1 MEVARQA
8 LGPLVTELYDVQAF
22 KFGSFVL
29 KSGLSSP
36 VYIDLRGIVS
46 RPRLLSQVPAPRD
59 RMAPGGGKG
68 EPEMAGSSRNRG
80 RERTTDQAGKPTLLL
95 VWRVWRSV
103 GTGSLRILWDL
114 VSRPIDKDTCFA
126 RVRVSCVL

>member
-1 MEVARQA
+1 MEVVSQA

-46 RPRLLSQVPAPRD
+46 RPRLLSQVPARRD
-59 RMAPGGGKG
+59 GVAPGGGKG
-68 EPEMAGSSRNRG
+68 EPRRRRRWPALGT
-80 RERTTDQAGKPTLLL
+80 RESHIPGWQAHPYCWSGECGETWRPGAFGFFGTLFLD
-95 VWRVWRSV
+95 RSV
-103 GTGSLRILWDL
+103 
-114 VSRPIDKDTCFA
+114 
-126 RVRVSCVL
+126 

>member
-1 MEVARQA
+1 MAVASEA
-8 LGPLVTELYDVQAF
+8 LGLLVTELYDVQAF

-29 KSGLSSP
+29 KSGLTSP

-68 EPEMAGSSRNRG
+68 EREMAGVAGDGGQG
-80 RERTTDQAGKPTLLL
+80 RTHGPGRQTHPPAGLESQ
-95 VWRVWRSV
+95 WRS
-103 GTGSLRILWDL
+103 TEAGSLRSGSWGPC
-114 VSRPIDKDTCFA
+114 S
-126 RVRVSCVL
+126 

>member
-1 MEVARQA
+1 MEVASQA

-59 RMAPGGGKG
+59 GMAPGGGKR
-68 EPEMAGSSRNRG
+68 EQEMAGVAEIG
-80 RERTTDQAGKPTLLL
+80 DKREPQTRQASPPDCWSGECGGAWGPGAFGFFETLFLD
-95 VWRVWRSV
+95 RSV
-103 GTGSLRILWDL
+103 
-114 VSRPIDKDTCFA
+114 
-126 RVRVSCVL
+126 

>member
-1 MEVARQA
+1 MEVVRQA

-46 RPRLLSQVPAPRD
+46 RPRLLSQVPARRD
-59 RMAPGGGKG
+59 GVAPGGGKG
-68 EPEMAGSSRNRG
+68 EQETAEVAGVG
-80 RERTTDQAGKPTLLL
+80 DQGEPQTRQASPSLLL
-95 VWRVWRSV
+95 VWRVWRSLE
-103 GTGSLRILWDL
+103 TGSLRVLWDL
-114 VSRPIDKDTCFA
+114 VS
-126 RVRVSCVL
+126 